1 MDKPRN
7 IIAIAVIIS
16 ILSFFLGIILGYLLY
31 QYSFQQ
37 SILQINEI
45 NSLVI
50 SAQYLASSQGLECNN
65 NYLSFLEYLKSQIAQ
80 VGLELTYLES
90 KENIYYNKEE
100 IRYLK
105 SQYFNMEYLHFL
117 LTRKYMEDCNITNFT
132 LILYFYD
139 NQYCGNACD
148 QEGNILTYLYAQNQ
162 KNLYIYSFDSS
173 YPNYFI
179 GYYNLNYNI
188 TTWPFIIIYR
198 YNETYTIRGFAS
210 LGELESY
217 LTK

>member
-1 MDKPRN
+1 MDKPRS
-7 IIAIAVIIS
+7 IITIAVIIS

-37 SILQINEI
+37 SILQIDEI

-50 SAQYLASSQGLECNN
+50 SAQYLASSQSLECSS

-80 VGLELTYLES
+80 IGQELTYLES

-100 IRYLK
+100 VRYLK

-117 LTRKYMEDCNITNFT
+117 LTRKYIEECNITNFT
-132 LILYFYD
+132 LILYFYN
-139 NQYCGNACD
+139 NQYCGSACN
-148 QEGNILTYLYAQNQ
+148 QEGDILTYLYVQNQ
-162 KNLYIYSFDSS
+162 HNLYIYSFDSG

-179 GYYNLNYNI
+179 SYYNLNYNI

-198 YNETYTIRGFAS
+198 YNETYTIKGFAS
-210 LGELESY
+210 LNELESY

>member
-7 IIAIAVIIS
+7 IITIAIIIS

-50 SAQYLASSQGLECNN
+50 SAQYLASSQSLECSN

-117 LTRKYMEDCNITNFT
+117 LTRKYIEDCNITNFT

-139 NQYCGNACD
+139 NQYCSNECD
-148 QEGNILTYLYAQNQ
+148 QEGNILTYLYTQNQ
-162 KNLYIYSFDSS
+162 NSLYIYSFDSS

-179 GYYNLNYNI
+179 SYYNLNYNI

-210 LGELESY
+210 LDELESY

>member
-117 LTRKYMEDCNITNFT
+117 LTRKYIDDCNITNFT

-139 NQYCGNACD
+139 NQYCSNACD

-210 LGELESY
+210 LDELESY

>member
-7 IIAIAVIIS
+7 IITIAVIIS

-37 SILQINEI
+37 SILQIDEI

>member
-7 IIAIAVIIS
+7 IITIAVIIS

-31 QYSFQQ
+31 QYS
-37 SILQINEI
+37 STEILQFDEI

-50 SAQYLASSQGLECNN
+50 SAQYLASSKSLDCNN

-90 KENIYYNKEE
+90 KENIYYNEEE

-117 LTRKYMEDCNITNFT
+117 LTRKYIDDCNITNFT

-139 NQYCGNACD
+139 NQYC
-148 QEGNILTYLYAQNQ
+148 EVYV
-162 KNLYIYSFDSS
+162 
-173 YPNYFI
+173 
-179 GYYNLNYNI
+179 
-188 TTWPFIIIYR
+188 
-198 YNETYTIRGFAS
+198 IRKVIF
-210 LGELESY
+210 
-217 LTK
+217 

>member
-50 SAQYLASSQGLECNN
+50 SAQYLASSQSLECSN

-80 VGLELTYLES
+80 TGLELTYLES

-117 LTRKYMEDCNITNFT
+117 LTRKYIEDCNITNFT

-162 KNLYIYSFDSS
+162 KNLYIYSFDSG

-188 TTWPFIIIYR
+188 TPGHLLLYIDIMRHIL
-198 YNETYTIRGFAS
+198 
-210 LGELESY
+210 LGDLQV
-217 LTK
+217 

>member
-50 SAQYLASSQGLECNN
+50 SAQYLASSQSLECSN

-80 VGLELTYLES
+80 TGLELTYLES

-100 IRYLK
+100 IRYIK

-117 LTRKYMEDCNITNFT
+117 LTRKYIEECN
-132 LILYFYD
+132 
-139 NQYCGNACD
+139 
-148 QEGNILTYLYAQNQ
+148 
-162 KNLYIYSFDSS
+162 
-173 YPNYFI
+173 
-179 GYYNLNYNI
+179 
-188 TTWPFIIIYR
+188 
-198 YNETYTIRGFAS
+198 
-210 LGELESY
+210 
-217 LTK
+217 